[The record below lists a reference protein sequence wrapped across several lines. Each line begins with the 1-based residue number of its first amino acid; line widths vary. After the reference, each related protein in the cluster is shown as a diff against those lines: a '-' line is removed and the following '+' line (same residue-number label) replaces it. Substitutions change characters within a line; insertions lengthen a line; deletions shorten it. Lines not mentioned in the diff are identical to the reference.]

1 MQEQQQNIFFV
12 VWPGNT
18 KEKAHLK
25 VKIVKKKL
33 QQKEQK

>member
-1 MQEQQQNIFFV
+1 MQEQQQ
-12 VWPGNT
+12 NT